1 MMLAW
6 TVYVS
11 FIGVGSLLALK
22 PDDARGARAV
32 AMLASVAGLVL
43 SLAGAFQYRAEAGLA
58 TVVDREWIP
67 QLGIRYHFAADGISL
82 TLVVLTG
89 IAAVVGVLF
98 SWNITH
104 RAKEFFA
111 FYLALIGGV
120 YGVFLSFDAF
130 LLFVFYELAIVP
142 KYFLIAIWGS
152 THREY
157 GAMKLAL
164 YSFVGSAMVL
174 IGLLAAYVVAGAN
187 TFSIVELSKFP
198 FPREFQMWAFPLVF
212 TGFAILAGMWPF
224 HSWAPTGHVAAPTA
238 ASMLLAGVIM
248 KLGAYGCLRVAMTL
262 FPEGLSEW
270 RGPML
275 GFNSWREVFALLGMI
290 GIVYGAMVALVQKDF
305 KFVIGY
311 SSVSHMGFV
320 LLGLMTL
327 TTIGLSGA
335 VLQMFSHGII
345 AGLLFAVVGRM
356 VYDRTHTRVLDEL
369 EPMQLNRALPFAAVT
384 FVVAGLA
391 SMGMPGF
398 SGFVA
403 ELQVLIGAWKA
414 FPTFAVL
421 AGLGV
426 LIGVA
431 YTLRAIQKAFFS
443 GASTREEGIVPAAGL
458 AASAAE
464 AGHGAFPAFSEQASP
479 HALMGHSARASDFGA
494 TQALSPLR
502 GAHGAAEEPHDFED
516 ISIPERIGAA
526 ILIATTLLIGV
537 YPRLLLD
544 LIVPALS
551 SPLLE
556 RVMKGGGR

>member
-1 MMLAW
+1 MLAW
-6 TVYVS
+6 TIYIS
-11 FIGVGSLLALK
+11 FLGVAVLLALK
-22 PDDARGARAV
+22 PDDARGARIV
-32 AMLASVAGLVL
+32 AMLASVTGLLVALAGALQYSTDAGLV
-43 SLAGAFQYRAEAGLA
+43 
-58 TVVDREWIP
+58 TVADKPWIP
-67 QLGIRYHFAADGISL
+67 QLSIRYTLAVDGISL
-82 TLVVLTG
+82 TLLVLTG

-98 SWNITH
+98 SWNIEH
-104 RAKEFFA
+104 RTKEFFA

-120 YGVFLSFDAF
+120 YGVFLSFDLF

-152 THREY
+152 TNREY

-164 YSFVGSAMVL
+164 YSFVGSTMVL
-174 IGLLAAYVVAGAN
+174 IGLLAAYVTAGGN
-187 TFSIVELSKFP
+187 TFNLVELAKFP

-212 TGFAILAGMWPF
+212 VGFAILAGLWPF
-224 HSWAPTGHVAAPTA
+224 HTWAPTGHVAAPTA

-248 KLGAYGCLRVAMTL
+248 KLGAYGCLRVAMVL
-262 FPEGLSEW
+262 FPLGLGEWEHAVLGLS
-270 RGPML
+270 
-275 GFNSWREVFALLGMI
+275 SWREVFGLLAVI

-369 EPMQLNRALPFAAVT
+369 ETMRLSKVIPFAAVT

-414 FPTFAVL
+414 FPTFAVFG
-421 AGLGV
+421 GLGV

-443 GASTREEGIVPAAGL
+443 GEDAPMNNHPTEHEPKFNPISTPERV
-458 AASAAE
+458 
-464 AGHGAFPAFSEQASP
+464 
-479 HALMGHSARASDFGA
+479 
-494 TQALSPLR
+494 
-502 GAHGAAEEPHDFED
+502 GAAL
-516 ISIPERIGAA
+516 
-526 ILIATTLLIGV
+526 LIAITLLIGL
-537 YPRLLLD
+537 YPKLLLD
-544 LIVPALS
+544 LIVPALN
-551 SPLLE
+551 SPLMSGILK
-556 RVMKGGGR
+556 VGAP

>member
-1 MMLAW
+1 
-6 TVYVS
+6 
-11 FIGVGSLLALK
+11 
-22 PDDARGARAV
+22 
-32 AMLASVAGLVL
+32 
-43 SLAGAFQYRAEAGLA
+43 
-58 TVVDREWIP
+58 
-67 QLGIRYHFAADGISL
+67 
-82 TLVVLTG
+82 
-89 IAAVVGVLF
+89 
-98 SWNITH
+98 
-104 RAKEFFA
+104 
-111 FYLALIGGV
+111 
-120 YGVFLSFDAF
+120 VFLSFDLF
-130 LLFVFYELAIVP
+130 LLFVFYEMAIVP

-152 THREY
+152 TNREY

-174 IGLLAAYVVAGAN
+174 VGLIAAYVVAGAN
-187 TFSIVELSKFP
+187 TFSLVELAQYP

-212 TGFAILAGMWPF
+212 VGFAILAGLWPF
-224 HSWAPTGHVAAPTA
+224 HTWAPTGHVAAPTA

-262 FPEGLSEW
+262 FPLGLRDWEHTV
-270 RGPML
+270 L
-275 GFNSWREVFALLGMI
+275 GFSSWRDVFGLLAVV

-327 TTIGLSGA
+327 TTIGVSGA

-369 EPMQLNRALPFAAVT
+369 QVMQLARVMPFAAVA
-384 FVVAGLA
+384 FVLAGLA

-421 AGLGV
+421 GGAGV
-426 LIGVA
+426 LLGVA
-431 YTLRAIQKAFFS
+431 YTLRVIQKAFYSDAHGRDGFHLVPDLSAGYGVAHNAS
-443 GASTREEGIVPAAGL
+443 G
-458 AASAAE
+458 
-464 AGHGAFPAFSEQASP
+464 PAFNDVRYAVEP
-479 HALMGHSARASDFGA
+479 F
-494 TQALSPLR
+494 R
-502 GAHGAAEEPHDFED
+502 GTLDP
-516 ISIPERIGAA
+516 ISVPERIGAA
-526 ILIATTLLIGV
+526 ILIAITLFIGL

-544 LIVPALS
+544 LIVPAIN
-551 SPLLE
+551 SPLMSK
-556 RVMKGGGR
+556 VMKEGG